1 MKRNW
6 TVGLLVAIAVVAA
19 VVIGWWLLHRR
30 GPSNE
35 LTLYGD
41 VDLRQVALGFNAT
54 ERVSQVLA
62 KEGDR
67 VRAGQVLA
75 RLDVTRLTPQAAQ
88 AEATVKAYQAALD
101 RLHHGSRPEE
111 IAQARATLAVD
122 EAAAADA
129 QHRYE
134 RLADLLGT
142 STGKALSKQEVD
154 DAKYALDQARSKAR
168 AEAAALRLAVVGPR
182 REDIDQAAAQL
193 AAAQAQ
199 AALLRRQLAEADLV
213 APADAVVRARLAEPG
228 DISAPN
234 RAAFELALISP
245 KWVRAYVSETDLGH
259 VKPGMAATVTVDAFP
274 NRRFSGWIGFISPTA
289 EFTPKPVETPEL
301 RTSLVYEIRVFV
313 RDPNDDLRL
322 GQPATVHVS
331 LPEPV
336 PAGRR

>member
-1 MKRNW
+1 MKRIW
-6 TVGLLVAIAVVAA
+6 TAGLVLAIVAGAA
-19 VVIGWWLLHRR
+19 TGWWLLHRR
-30 GPSNE
+30 APANE

-41 VDLRQVALGFNAT
+41 VDLRQVELGFNAV
-54 ERVSQVLA
+54 ERISQVLA

-67 VRAGQVLA
+67 VRPGQVLA
-75 RLDVTRLTPQAAQ
+75 RLDVTRLTPQAAE
-88 AEATVKAYQAALD
+88 AEATVQAYQATLD
-101 RLHHGSRPEE
+101 RLRHGSRPEE
-111 IAQARATLAVD
+111 IAQARAGLAAD
-122 EAAAADA
+122 EAAATDA
-129 QHRYE
+129 QRKSE
-134 RLADLLGT
+134 RLANLLGT
-142 STGKALSKQEVD
+142 SAGKALSQQEVD
-154 DAKYALDQARSKAR
+154 DAKFAADQARSRAK
-168 AEAAALRLAVVGPR
+168 AEAAALRLAVIGPR

-193 AAAQAQ
+193 RSAQAQ

-228 DISAPN
+228 DISAPTK
-234 RAAFELALISP
+234 AAFELALISP
-245 KWVRAYVSETDLGH
+245 KWVRAYVSETDLGR

-274 NRRFSGWIGFISPTA
+274 SRRFSGWIGFISPTA